1 MDRPSAALTRDPD
14 APSSDRVTR
23 DRIELEWIERIRGD
37 DERAFEA
44 LFRAYVD
51 PLCSFAYS
59 YTASRSA
66 AQEIVQDLFCRLW
79 ERRDRLDVPRNVNAY
94 LYGAVRNRAINYL
107 RTRSVERA
115 LQRRML
121 RAEVVHQGARDSVPA
136 EDELNAQEL
145 ADAVQRLVGEMTIRC
160 REVFTLVRDQHLSY
174 AEVAAVLHI
183 SPKTV
188 EIHMGR
194 ALAFLRERLKP
205 WLGG

>member
-1 MDRPSAALTRDPD
+1 MDSPSLALTRHPDP
-14 APSSDRVTR
+14 PPSDRATR
-23 DRIELEWIERIRGD
+23 DRTELEWIERIRAS

-51 PLCSFAYS
+51 SLCSFAYS
-59 YTASRSA
+59 YTESRSA

-79 ERRDRLDVPRNVNAY
+79 EHRDSLDVPRNVNAY

-107 RTRSVERA
+107 RTCHVERA
-115 LQRRML
+115 LRRRLL
-121 RAEVVHQGARDSVPA
+121 RAEEVQKAAGESVLA

-145 ADAVQRLVGEMTIRC
+145 AAAVERAVGEMTVRC
-160 REVFTLVRDQHLSY
+160 REVFTLTRDQHLSY

-194 ALAFLRERLKP
+194 ALAFLRQRLKP
-205 WLGG
+205 WLAG

>member
-1 MDRPSAALTRDPD
+1 MDSPSLALTRHPDPP
-14 APSSDRVTR
+14 PSDPATR
-23 DRIELEWIERIRGD
+23 DRTELEWIARIRAG

-59 YTASRSA
+59 YTESRPA

-79 ERRDRLDVPRNVNAY
+79 ERRDTLDVPRNVNAY
-94 LYGAVRNRAINYL
+94 LYGAVRNRAINHL
-107 RTRSVERA
+107 RTRHVERA

-121 RAEVVHQGARDSVPA
+121 RAEEAQQGARESVPA

-145 ADAVQRLVGEMTIRC
+145 AAAVERAVGEMTVRC
-160 REVFTLVRDQHLSY
+160 REVFTLTRDQHLSY

-194 ALAFLRERLKP
+194 ALAFLRQRLKP
-205 WLGG
+205 WIAG

>member
-1 MDRPSAALTRDPD
+1 LTRHADPP
-14 APSSDRVTR
+14 PSDPATR
-23 DRIELEWIERIRGD
+23 DRTELEWIGRIRDG

-51 PLCSFAYS
+51 SLCSFAYS
-59 YTASRSA
+59 YTESQSA
-66 AQEIVQDLFCRLW
+66 AQEIVQDLFCRVW
-79 ERRDRLDVPRNVNAY
+79 ERRETLDVPRNVNAY
-94 LYGAVRNRAINYL
+94 LYGAVRNRAINHL
-107 RTRSVERA
+107 RSRHVERA

-121 RAEVVHQGARDSVPA
+121 RAEEVQQATRESVPA

-145 ADAVQRLVGEMTIRC
+145 AAALERAVCEMTVRC
-160 REVFTLVRDQHLSY
+160 REVFTLTRDHCLSY

-194 ALAFLRERLKP
+194 ALAFLRQRLEP
-205 WLGG
+205 WLAG